1 MAQYA
6 YVVARNTRAGIQVE
20 IDKAHAEGGGLVFL
34 PRGRYRLDGPLRL
47 TSNVH
52 LTGVGTQTVLEI
64 DPAMGPAAVDVNV
77 IELAGGDEA
86 APHDI
91 EISKLAI
98 RGPGMQ
104 PDIAAGVSSDF
115 RKGCGIIA
123 AQTEVR
129 HVVVRACRIEN
140 TSGCG
145 ILFFTQGAHHLM
157 EGITIRDC
165 YLLQNRRP
173 PESGKPDLYKDI
185 FFYGA
190 CFEHVCVEGNVCG
203 FAPNASSAYGND
215 SGVAFV
221 GNGHGGYVRH
231 TRLVGNVCTGHRR
244 HGLITSYGKM
254 EDDGVFVSDNRCENN
269 GWVGLYVNTDGTF
282 TQNGRVVISG
292 NYCCHNGFGDVGEPD
307 GEDATIRGGIVLG
320 VAYHAVVSGNIC
332 MDNGEPGPAFA
343 AQGIVAGAAAVHA
356 SGINVRGREH
366 LVDNNLVK
374 GNKNHGIALW
384 PGQVS
389 QVSLTNNR
397 AVQNGRHG
405 LLVAGA
411 PGEEAQQVIVA
422 GNVCVGN
429 GENGIHSF
437 LTDGA
442 LVASN
447 YICDNEKAGIELD
460 RTAKH
465 VKLEGNFIRKR

>member
-47 TSNVH
+47 TLNVH

-104 PDIAAGVSSDF
+104 PDITAGVSSDF

-292 NYCCHNGFGDVGEPD
+292 NYCCHNGFGDVGEIGKWLAGARNRFGLDPNLPRLVVEAVDHAAIPLDRIGVIGNPGAPRDRKRAEDD
-307 GEDATIRGGIVLG
+307 GENAERR
-320 VAYHAVVSGNIC
+320 H
-332 MDNGEPGPAFA
+332 P
-343 AQGIVAGAAAVHA
+343 
-356 SGINVRGREH
+356 
-366 LVDNNLVK
+366 
-374 GNKNHGIALW
+374 
-384 PGQVS
+384 
-389 QVSLTNNR
+389 NR
-397 AVQNGRHG
+397 AARCLQFRPLHG
-405 LLVAGA
+405 DSPLPVWAVAPSTRGS
-411 PGEEAQQVIVA
+411 IVR
-422 GNVCVGN
+422 C
-429 GENGIHSF
+429 ETRRYP
-437 LTDGA
+437 L
-442 LVASN
+442 
-447 YICDNEKAGIELD
+447 
-460 RTAKH
+460 
-465 VKLEGNFIRKR
+465 